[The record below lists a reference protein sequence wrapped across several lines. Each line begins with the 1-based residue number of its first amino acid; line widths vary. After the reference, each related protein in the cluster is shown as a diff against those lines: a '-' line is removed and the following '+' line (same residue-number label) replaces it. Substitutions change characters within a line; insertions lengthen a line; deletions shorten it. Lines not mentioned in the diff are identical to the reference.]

1 MNHTT
6 SDTDKPSHDRESS
19 PTTFAATPFP
29 SNNNQDG
36 VTPTSSG
43 DPIRAGDKV
52 EARYK
57 GKLKYYPG
65 TATRVNADGTYDI
78 HYNDGDHEFA
88 VQAAF
93 VRPAPP
99 PPPASTTTTVKAS
112 AEAPPVATSAKE
124 AALAPQRAAL
134 QDADDDDDYSK
145 DSYD

>member
-1 MNHTT
+1 MNHTA

-19 PTTFAATPFP
+19 PTTFAPTPFP

-36 VTPTSSG
+36 VTPTSSR

-93 VRPAPP
+93 VRPATPP
-99 PPPASTTTTVKAS
+99 TAASTTTVKAS
-112 AEAPPVATSAKE
+112 AEAPPIATSAKE